1 MVLPASAADVTM
13 NVSDMSVF
21 MQREYLVDGLPHYD
35 SYGFIDGIENVNGI
49 NVHWYTAEDP
59 SYYAKGGK
67 KLTNVVDTTGFTAG
81 HEYEMVFYT
90 GSNYCLP
97 PAGIS
102 YYLRIRIGGNLVY
115 DELLTPTNKIAKT
128 SFHFTMPDVVSA
140 DTRVNI
146 EMEVPEQF
154 AIGSTGSFVG
164 KVKYYVSEDI
174 IFTDLTENPSWLGKI
189 LQKFSD
195 LGDSIRNL
203 GSTIGGFF
211 DDLKLK
217 IQTTFQAAVD
227 EIKSWFIPSDGYFD
241 RKKTE
246 LETFAVDHFG
256 AMYQAPDVMV
266 DLIKKFTTMSPKQPS
281 ITLPAIQFDFQ
292 GTRYVL
298 SDAVT
303 YSFSW
308 VNDKGHMLYYFY
320 QFYRG
325 FVTVILFV
333 GFANYC
339 IKKYNEVFGGGS
351 E

>member
-1 MVLPASAADVTM
+1 M
-13 NVSDMSVF
+13 
-21 MQREYLVDGLPHYD
+21 
-35 SYGFIDGIENVNGI
+35 
-49 NVHWYTAEDP
+49 
-59 SYYAKGGK
+59 
-67 KLTNVVDTTGFTAG
+67 
-81 HEYEMVFYT
+81 
-90 GSNYCLP
+90 
-97 PAGIS
+97 
-102 YYLRIRIGGNLVY
+102 
-115 DELLTPTNKIAKT
+115 
-128 SFHFTMPDVVSA
+128 
-140 DTRVNI
+140 
-146 EMEVPEQF
+146 
-154 AIGSTGSFVG
+154 
-164 KVKYYVSEDI
+164 
-174 IFTDLTENPSWLGKI
+174 
-189 LQKFSD
+189 
-195 LGDSIRNL
+195 
-203 GSTIGGFF
+203 
-211 DDLKLK
+211 KLK
-217 IQTTFQAAVD
+217 IENAFQAAVD
-227 EIKSWFIPSDGYFD
+227 EIKSWFIPSEGYFD
-241 RKKTE
+241 EKKVE
-246 LETFAVDHFG
+246 LETFAVEHFG